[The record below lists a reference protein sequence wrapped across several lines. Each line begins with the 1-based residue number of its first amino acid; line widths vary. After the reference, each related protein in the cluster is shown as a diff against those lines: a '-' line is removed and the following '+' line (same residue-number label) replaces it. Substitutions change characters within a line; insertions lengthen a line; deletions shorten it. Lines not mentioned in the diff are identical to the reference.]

1 MQIARQLA
9 FTTSLLASVAFA
21 APFWA
26 QATATEGDAA
36 ETGGGIQEVI
46 VAARKTAEN
55 LQTTPVAV
63 SALTGADLEKQQIV
77 SVAQLQTAT
86 PNFTVSSAV
95 AQPRIS
101 DAVHSWPRN
110 GARRRAPFR
119 LSDHVRR
126 VLRCRRAKSN
136 EIMRNIICERI
147 FGMPKG

>member
-1 MQIARQLA
+1 MQISRQLA
-9 FTTSLLASVAFA
+9 FTTSLPASVAFA
-21 APFWA
+21 APIWA

-55 LQTTPVAV
+55 LQMTPVAV

-95 AQPRIS
+95 AQPGSATLFIRGQGMG
-101 DAVHSWPRN
+101 R
-110 GARRRAPFR
+110 GARLPFGYQ
-119 LSDHVRR
+119 
-126 VLRCRRAKSN
+126 
-136 EIMRNIICERI
+136 IMYEEFSEADVPGPTRSCAT
-147 FGMPKG
+147 